1 MWALIRNLVELRWTH
16 LVYKMLQSQRIA
28 KVNRLSASPSN
39 AKSFQHRIQEL
50 LGPKHTTRR
59 RVGGDPLKLQGL
71 LNEEGPKSGGF
82 CQCLVILVLVG
93 VSGKLR
99 QSCKARL
106 IAARG
111 AALAREAFSHEASGQ
126 RVGLVLC
133 IWKAA
138 CFGRPFLL
146 WTLKKKRLE
155 KRKKTCF
162 WTSDSLLRDKNRF
175 GNAKKHIEYRKDQK
189 TKHRKLPKP
198 FSKTIGCTSLGKF
211 GFSRAHCFDIWGFL

>member
-1 MWALIRNLVELRWTH
+1 
-16 LVYKMLQSQRIA
+16 MLQSERIA

-71 LNEEGPKSGGF
+71 HEEGHLGSFERQKSGGF
-82 CQCLVILVLVG
+82 WQCLVILVLVG

-126 RVGLVLC
+126 R
-133 IWKAA
+133 A
-138 CFGRPFLL
+138 
-146 WTLKKKRLE
+146 
-155 KRKKTCF
+155 
-162 WTSDSLLRDKNRF
+162 
-175 GNAKKHIEYRKDQK
+175 
-189 TKHRKLPKP
+189 
-198 FSKTIGCTSLGKF
+198 
-211 GFSRAHCFDIWGFL
+211 